1 MLGVPSV
8 YLSVHISTDL
18 PIPILS
24 IKPSIYLSI
33 YLVLSIDGSID
44 RSIYR
49 SIDLS
54 IYLNYI
60 YPYPYPYVSIY
71 LSRLSVDFS
80 TDPFVYLPTYQS
92 TNLPIY
98 LFIFFSTYL
107 VAYRSTYLSVCL
119 TIHSSIH
126 PGILLST
133 SYQPPPYLPIPAC
146 GGPHSARGKHAHAHY
161 MRNRRYNVHCIT
173 GCKCAL
179 LTDVQCSAQYISNV
193 QYTLHL

>member
-1 MLGVPSV
+1 M
-8 YLSVHISTDL
+8 
-18 PIPILS
+18 
-24 IKPSIYLSI
+24 
-33 YLVLSIDGSID
+33 D
-44 RSIYR
+44 RSIDR

-173 GCKCAL
+173 GPRATRLGLVVRVGERRDGACASARAGRRAIVDARARAGVSAPSA
-179 LTDVQCSAQYISNV
+179 TATTCCAARGRGCQCCRRD
-193 QYTLHL
+193 

>member
-1 MLGVPSV
+1 M
-8 YLSVHISTDL
+8 
-18 PIPILS
+18 
-24 IKPSIYLSI
+24 
-33 YLVLSIDGSID
+33 D

-49 SIDLS
+49 SIYLSQLYLSISVSIRIYLSKPPICLPTYLS
-54 IYLNYI
+54 IYQ
-60 YPYPYPYVSIY
+60 PTY
-71 LSRLSVDFS
+71 LSL
-80 TDPFVYLPTYQS
+80 Y
-92 TNLPIY
+92 
-98 LFIFFSTYL
+98 FFSTYL

-173 GCKCAL
+173 DVNVHCI
-179 LTDVQCSAQYISNV
+179 TDVQCSAQYISNV

>member
-18 PIPILS
+18 PITILS
-24 IKPSIYLSI
+24 IKPSIIYLSIYLSI
-33 YLVLSIDGSID
+33 YLVLSIDLSMD
-44 RSIYR
+44 RSIDR

-80 TDPFVYLPTYQS
+80 TYPFVYLPTYQS

-98 LFIFFSTYL
+98 LFIFF
-107 VAYRSTYLSVCL
+107 
-119 TIHSSIH
+119 
-126 PGILLST
+126 
-133 SYQPPPYLPIPAC
+133 LPI
-146 GGPHSARGKHAHAHY
+146 
-161 MRNRRYNVHCIT
+161 
-173 GCKCAL
+173 
-179 LTDVQCSAQYISNV
+179 
-193 QYTLHL
+193 